1 MPPGRRISYA
11 YHTRETYISVLRSK
25 VIFPLSCLVF
35 VYKRSQVWNSVCSLI
50 VEVTEFEGRQVQA
63 NPHPVEALGSDLRE
77 SGALSRVFLHRR
89 RELGLTQKQVADAFG
104 VSVQWLSEFENAKGD
119 FGVVRL
125 MRVAAVLGL
134 SLAVH
139 PRPVTD
145 IDLVFEQLGAKGQP
159 E

>member
-1 MPPGRRISYA
+1 M
-11 YHTRETYISVLRSK
+11 
-25 VIFPLSCLVF
+25 
-35 VYKRSQVWNSVCSLI
+35 
-50 VEVTEFEGRQVQA
+50 QA
-63 NPHPVEALGSDLRE
+63 NPHPVEVIGSDLRE
-77 SGALSRVFLHRR
+77 LGALSRVFLRRR
-89 RELGLTQKQVADAFG
+89 RELGLTQRQVSDACG

-119 FGVVRL
+119 FGVVRV

-139 PRPVTD
+139 SRPVTD

>member
-1 MPPGRRISYA
+1 M
-11 YHTRETYISVLRSK
+11 E
-25 VIFPLSCLVF
+25 
-35 VYKRSQVWNSVCSLI
+35 
-50 VEVTEFEGRQVQA
+50 A
-63 NPHPVEALGSDLRE
+63 NPHMVEAFGSDLRE
-77 SGALSRVFLHRR
+77 LGALSRVFLRR
-89 RELGLTQKQVADAFG
+89 RHELGLTQKQVSDACG

-145 IDLVFEQLGAKGQP
+145 IDLVFEQLRANGQP
-159 E
+159 A

>member
-1 MPPGRRISYA
+1 M
-11 YHTRETYISVLRSK
+11 REARL
-25 VIFPLSCLVF
+25 
-35 VYKRSQVWNSVCSLI
+35 
-50 VEVTEFEGRQVQA
+50 VQA

-77 SGALSRVFLHRR
+77 LGALSRVFLRR
-89 RELGLTQKQVADAFG
+89 RRALGLTQRQVSDACG

-119 FGVVRL
+119 FGVVRV

-145 IDLVFEQLGAKGQP
+145 IDLVFEQLRAEGQQR
-159 E
+159 